1 MTNYEEYFAE
11 GVGSFYR
18 SMMLKE
24 SDGGTAHCPKGTAQ
38 WGLSSGYCPKGTVQ
52 WVLLNGYCPV
62 GTAQRVLSN
71 GYYSMGTT
79 QYFSIFVNLAI
90 KIPFTGAEL
99 L

>member
-11 GVGSFYR
+11 GVGSFHR

-24 SDGGTAHCPKGTAQ
+24 SDGGTAQ
-38 WGLSSGYCPKGTVQ
+38 R
-52 WVLLNGYCPV
+52 VLLNEYCPV

-71 GYYSMGTT
+71 GYYSST
-79 QYFSIFVNLAI
+79 QWALLTLFSIFVNLAI
-90 KIPFTGAEL
+90 KTPFTGAEL

>member
-11 GVGSFYR
+11 GVGSFHR

-24 SDGGTAHCPKGTAQ
+24 SDGGTAQ
-38 WGLSSGYCPKGTVQ
+38 R
-52 WVLLNGYCPV
+52 VLLNEYCPV

-90 KIPFTGAEL
+90 KTPFTGAEL